1 MRFPLTGYAITHH
14 NCNQAPQAPNLA
26 EDREEVDLVCGKNLI
41 HLLASNADEWNAFRG
56 QHPGGVML
64 NRVCLAD
71 AQLANADLHLAFLL
85 ESNLQRSN
93 LMRAC
98 LERAILRNSNLRGS
112 DLRYAK
118 IDGADLFAADLSG
131 ADLRDASLAAT
142 FLKGAD
148 LRGANLSTAQG
159 LTAGQIVDAL
169 GDHDTQLPENLDR
182 PASWTAGG
190 SR

>member
-1 MRFPLTGYAITHH
+1 MI
-14 NCNQAPQAPNLA
+14 
-26 EDREEVDLVCGKNLI
+26 CGKDLI
-41 HLLASNADEWNAFRG
+41 CVLESGADKWNAFRD

-85 ESNLQRSN
+85 ESNLQGAN
-93 LMRAC
+93 LMKAC

-118 IDGADLFAADLSG
+118 IDGADMFAADLSG
-131 ADLRDASLAAT
+131 ADLRDASLAST
-142 FLKGAD
+142 FLMRAD
-148 LRGANLSTAQG
+148 LRGADLSTAHG
-159 LTAGQIVDAL
+159 LTAGQIVEAL
-169 GDHDTQLPENLDR
+169 GDHGTRLPQDVER
-182 PASWTAGG
+182 PASWTTRG